1 MLDHDDMCRL
11 SRAFN
16 QQANLGAVQDARINE
31 WLKEQIGEIA
41 PKPWTNGNHPQDCG
55 CIHCNI

>member
-16 QQANLGAVQDARINE
+16 QVADLRTAQDLRINE
-31 WLKEQIGEIA
+31 WLKVQIGEA
-41 PKPWTNGNHPQDCG
+41 PRKPWTNGNHPQDCG
-55 CIHCNI
+55 CAECN